1 MRFIASVNKETD
13 NFCVRIMFEGKNG
26 GFDSIS
32 LGKQAWKMVFLEK

>member
-26 GFDSIS
+26 GFDSIF
-32 LGKQAWKMVFLEK
+32 LGKIILRNGFMEK